1 MVVYQV
7 VLFTRDLELTSEV
20 WWTSQYFLCA
30 CESYIVKNVCCISH
44 MSWVRRKTW
53 VSIYLLP

>member
-7 VLFTRDLELTSEV
+7 VSFTRDLELILEV

-30 CESYIVKNVCCISH
+30 CDSFIVKNICCISLV
-44 MSWVRRKTW
+44 SQVQRKIW
-53 VSIYLLP
+53 VSIYLLS